1 MNAGNVGEQYGR
13 TRDEIRQA
21 AMGIRIRD
29 AIGVYRNKAGLPTEF
44 SYSLETG
51 KHYDADNAED
61 RTALLERYSDG
72 HSPVYMIAV
81 TNAVGTINDEIAAL
95 AAIECA
101 HHGLVPFL
109 GRWVFDDV
117 VHEDVSVAMDHGLTD
132 EKALGLFKTLKQ
144 KGALKITRSRHSVL
158 YNTDYLGYGG
168 KI

>member
-81 TNAVGTINDEIAAL
+81 TNAVGTINDEIAVL
-95 AAIECA
+95 AAIEACITA
-101 HHGLVPFL
+101 SSHFL
-109 GRWVFDDV
+109 
-117 VHEDVSVAMDHGLTD
+117 E
-132 EKALGLFKTLKQ
+132 
-144 KGALKITRSRHSVL
+144 
-158 YNTDYLGYGG
+158 GG
-168 KI
+168 FLMMLSMRTFLWPWIMG